1 MKTIKFQ
8 YENSLYTRAQARR
21 MGKTKLVNSSRKLQ
35 VTLKNGNRI
44 FMVPVIATRGQTMA

>member
-21 MGKTKLVNSSRKLQ
+21 LGKTKLVNSSRKLQ

-44 FMVPVIATRGQTMA
+44 FMVPVIANRGQTVA

>member
-8 YENSLYTRAQARR
+8 YDNSLYTRAQARR
-21 MGKTKLVNSSRKLQ
+21 MGKTKLVNNSRKLQ

-44 FMVPVIATRGQTMA
+44 FMVPVIANRGQTMA